1 MAGYTLDNNDLQTL
15 QNQNNAAI
23 AAARKSDEVDDEQMA
38 HLYAL
43 KGKLA
48 RLIANRD
55 SDEPVE
61 TAKPARTRTTT
72 KKSDAAE

>member
-1 MAGYTLDNNDLQTL
+1 MATYNLDNNDLQTL

-23 AAARKSDEVDDEQMA
+23 AAGRKSDEVDDDKMA
-38 HLYAL
+38 HLFAL

-55 SDEPVE
+55 NDEAPEPV
-61 TAKPARTRTTT
+61 KSSRTRTTA
-72 KKSDAAE
+72 KKNEPAE